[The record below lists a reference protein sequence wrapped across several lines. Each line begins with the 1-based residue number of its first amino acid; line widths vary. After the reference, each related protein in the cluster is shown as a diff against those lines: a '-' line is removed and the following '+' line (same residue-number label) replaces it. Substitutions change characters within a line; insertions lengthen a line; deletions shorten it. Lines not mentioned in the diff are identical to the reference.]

1 MIATGRSGGGAG
13 PDHAEQDKTNGN
25 AGRDAGA
32 ADGPADMAALT
43 GRDLAAR
50 IEALRLERGWSQ
62 QQLSE
67 RAGLG
72 KAAVNDLVNHP
83 ARRTRPATIRK
94 LAQALG
100 VSPDFLTAGGVG
112 VAGDGG
118 PVDLESEMTGGR
130 GLAALL
136 AEADRFALHRL
147 DPSGMMGGA
156 ARAEYVII
164 DRLAAQ
170 NSGDLV
176 LVTAGGMV
184 GLRYLAEPYL
194 IGVSGESGIT
204 HALRG
209 GDGGEVMGRVL
220 CRISIF

>member
-1 MIATGRSGGGAG
+1 MTTGPTRTNSG
-13 PDHAEQDKTNGN
+13 DDN
-25 AGRDAGA
+25 AGRGKTDGNTGRETGA
-32 ADGPADMAALT
+32 ADAAADMAPLT
-43 GRDLAAR
+43 GRGLAAR

-83 ARRTRPATIRK
+83 ERRKRPATIRK

-100 VSPDFLTAGGVG
+100 VSPDFLTAGGG
-112 VAGDGG
+112 GIAGEEG
-118 PVDLESEMTGGR
+118 PVDLEAEMTGGR
-130 GLAALL
+130 GLAAML
-136 AEADRFALHRL
+136 ADADRFALYRL
-147 DPSGMMGGA
+147 DPSGVIGGS
-156 ARAEYVII
+156 ARTEFVII
-164 DRLAAQ
+164 DRTAAAG
-170 NSGDLV
+170 SGDLV
-176 LVTAGGMV
+176 LVTADGMV

-209 GDGGEVMGRVL
+209 GDGGEVLGRVL
-220 CRISIF
+220 CRINIF